1 MTSTVIAAD
10 RVTWTPARALLLG
23 GLTVGVLD
31 GLDALVFFGL
41 RGVPPTRLFQGI
53 ASGLLGRPAFEG
65 GMATALLGV
74 LLHFFIAFAVVT
86 AYHVAA
92 RWIPALAH
100 RPWIFGPL
108 YGLLVYAVM
117 NFMVIPLSAIDAR
130 SPSTGVLLNGLL
142 IHALGVGLPAAL
154 SARLNHAAR
163 PTGSAGGIAGHSGR
177 LSS

>member
-1 MTSTVIAAD
+1 MTSAVHAAD
-10 RVTWTPARALLLG
+10 RPMWTPGRALLLG

-41 RGVPPTRLFQGI
+41 RGVPPARVFQGI
-53 ASGLLGRPAFEG
+53 ASGLLGRSAFAG

-74 LLHFFIAFAVVT
+74 FLHFFIAFAVVT
-86 AYHVAA
+86 AYHLAA
-92 RWIPALAH
+92 RRLPALTQ
-100 RPWIFGPL
+100 RPWIYGPL

-117 NFMVIPLSAIDAR
+117 NFVVIPLSAIAAR

-154 SARLNHAAR
+154 SARAAGTMA
-163 PTGSAGGIAGHSGR
+163 PTSA
-177 LSS
+177 SS

>member
-1 MTSTVIAAD
+1 MTSAVIAAD
-10 RVTWTPARALLLG
+10 RAMWTPGRALLLG

-41 RGVPPTRLFQGI
+41 RGVSPARLFQGI
-53 ASGLLGRPAFEG
+53 ASGLLGRSAFGG

-86 AYHVAA
+86 TYHVAA
-92 RWIPALAH
+92 RRIPGLTR
-100 RPWIFGPL
+100 RPWIYGPL

-117 NFMVIPLSAIDAR
+117 TFIVIPLSAIGAR
-130 SPSTGVLLNGLL
+130 SPSTSVLLNGLL

-154 SARLNHAAR
+154 SARASR
-163 PTGSAGGIAGHSGR
+163 PA
-177 LSS
+177 SS

>member
-1 MTSTVIAAD
+1 MASVAIAGD
-10 RVTWTPARALLLG
+10 RARWTPARALLLG

-41 RGVPPTRLFQGI
+41 RGVSPARLFQGI
-53 ASGLLGRPAFEG
+53 ASGLLGRSAFEG

-74 LLHFFIAFAVVT
+74 LLHFFIAFAVVAT
-86 AYHVAA
+86 YHVTA
-92 RWIPALAH
+92 RRVPELSR
-100 RPWIFGPL
+100 RPWIYGPL

-117 NFMVIPLSAIDAR
+117 TFIVIPLSAISAR

-154 SARLNHAAR
+154 SAQAAR
-163 PTGSAGGIAGHSGR
+163 ARA
-177 LSS
+177 

>member
-1 MTSTVIAAD
+1 MTSAVIAAA
-10 RVTWTPARALLLG
+10 RPMWTPARALLLG

-41 RGVPPTRLFQGI
+41 RGVPPARVFQGI
-53 ASGLLGRPAFEG
+53 ASGLLGPSAFAG

-74 LLHFFIAFAVVT
+74 FLHFFIAFAVVT
-86 AYHVAA
+86 AYHLAA
-92 RWIPALAH
+92 RRLPGLTQ
-100 RPWIFGPL
+100 RPWIYGPL

-117 NFMVIPLSAIDAR
+117 NFVVIPLSAIAAR

-154 SARLNHAAR
+154 SARAAATMA
-163 PTGSAGGIAGHSGR
+163 PTPA
-177 LSS
+177 SS